1 MKCHTCELVERRDR
15 GEAPPWDCI
24 ARAPHWDVGHAFDT
38 SIEGWLVLVLRRHA
52 TSVADLLDSEAA
64 SLGPLIAATSRAL
77 ERVLRC
83 TRVYVAQ
90 FAEHPLHPH
99 VHFHLIARP
108 PNLAAG
114 EVGPGIF
121 TRLGVAPEQR
131 VSDTRM
137 NEIAAAVRRHLDVTG

>member
-1 MKCHTCELVERRDR
+1 MSCYTCELVERRDR
-15 GEAPPWDCI
+15 GEAPLWDRI

-52 TSVADLLDSEAA
+52 ASVADLLDTEAA
-64 SLGPLIAATSRAL
+64 SLGPLIADASRAL
-77 ERVLRC
+77 ERVMGSAK
-83 TRVYVAQ
+83 VYVAQ

-108 PNLAAG
+108 RDLATA

-131 VSDTRM
+131 VSDARM
-137 NEIAAAVRRHLDVTG
+137 NEIAAAVRRHLDVAG